1 MITVSGNTREELIK
15 QLAEIGLFI
24 AQTANAPAPV
34 AAQSPSQ
41 PTTEADDSDKPENL
55 RRVRGENANKLFA
68 EMAAKLTAAPI
79 ANEADLLAFATSV
92 ATDLARLPTSKADEF
107 SALLASRKAALPPTV
122 ATAPTPT
129 PAPQADAVA
138 VTPTPSALPPFTPTP
153 VASPT
158 LPQPHHL
165 DSKLQATAA
174 GLEGAG
180 WPRTALE
187 KLIEAATGHKTIHTL
202 PLDEDGAL
210 RRHRLNFVF
219 GYCSPGPNNPTP
231 WAPAQV
237 EGMALADITKWLED
251 QLPLAKVKELALQ
264 SGSVI

>member
-1 MITVSGNTREELIK
+1 MITVSGNSREELIK
-15 QLAEIGLFI
+15 QLAEIGI
-24 AQTANAPAPV
+24 VAGTSAKVVSQEINAVGMASAQP
-34 AAQSPSQ
+34 
-41 PTTEADDSDKPENL
+41 EADDSDKPENL
-55 RRVRGENANKLFA
+55 RRVRGANADKLYA
-68 EMAAKLTAAPI
+68 ELAARLAAASI

-92 ATDLARLPTSKADEF
+92 ASDLARMPQGKSDEF

-122 ATAPTPT
+122 ATALTPT
-129 PAPQADAVA
+129 PAPQAAPVA
-138 VTPTPSALPPFTPTP
+138 APSTLPPFTP
-153 VASPT
+153 ASPT

-187 KLIEAATGHKTIHTL
+187 KLIEASTGHKTIHTL
-202 PLDEDGAL
+202 SLDEDGAL

-264 SGSVI
+264 SGSAI